1 MDHNVLLEF
10 KHYVYNYLY
19 HKSNIRL
26 AGMMLD
32 VELEGDM
39 VVFYLTAP
47 NVTDD
52 GCFIMTRIKLSEI
65 VKDLE
70 ANDDDLEVFAAKYY
84 DIVMEQII
92 DIELEEK
99 ENKDE

>member
-10 KHYVYNYLY
+10 KHFIYNYLY

-26 AGMMLD
+26 AGMLLD
-32 VELEGDM
+32 VELEKDM

-52 GCFIMTRIKLSEI
+52 GCFITTKVKLSEI

-70 ANDDDLEVFAAKYY
+70 ANDDDLEVFAGKYY

-92 DIELEEK
+92 DIEK
-99 ENKDE
+99 ENKEDEDE